1 MGVHHEMHGAESLTC
16 VKPRGCARSKLS
28 AKEDAMNSPGISR
41 LLAAAA
47 LGAALTALP
56 AAAQQMKT
64 VGGVVVNVGIVS
76 AIAAE
81 HADARHGVHKG
92 GHGSGMEHVVV
103 SLAEE
108 KGGARIADADVT
120 IEVKNPRGRFQKK
133 PALAMVTAGFPD
145 YSEVFEFGWSGSYVV
160 RVLVKRKAPAKPLEA
175 VFTVNRVI

>member
-1 MGVHHEMHGAESLTC
+1 MSI
-16 VKPRGCARSKLS
+16 S
-28 AKEDAMNSPGISR
+28 GISR
-41 LLAAAA
+41 ALAAAA
-47 LGAALTALP
+47 LGVALVALP

-64 VGGVVVNVGIVS
+64 VGGVVVNIGIIS

-108 KGGARIADADVT
+108 KSGARIGDADVT
-120 IEVKNPRGRFQKK
+120 IEVKTPKGSVQKK
-133 PALAMVTAGFPD
+133 PALPMVTAGYPD
-145 YSEVFEFGWSGSYVV
+145 YSEVFDFGWSGSYVV
-160 RVLVKRKAPAKPLEA
+160 RVSVKRKAAKPIEA

>member
-1 MGVHHEMHGAESLTC
+1 
-16 VKPRGCARSKLS
+16 
-28 AKEDAMNSPGISR
+28 MNIPR

-47 LGAALTALP
+47 LGASLTALP

-64 VGGVVVNVGIVS
+64 VGGVVVNIGIIS

-108 KGGARIADADVT
+108 KSGARIGDADVT
-120 IEVKNPRGRFQKK
+120 IEVKTPKGSVQKK
-133 PALAMVTAGFPD
+133 PALPMVTAGYPD
-145 YSEVFEFGWSGSYVV
+145 YSEVFDFGWSGSYVV
-160 RVLVKRKAPAKPLEA
+160 RVSVKRKAAKPIEA

>member
-1 MGVHHEMHGAESLTC
+1 
-16 VKPRGCARSKLS
+16 
-28 AKEDAMNSPGISR
+28 MNISGISR
-41 LLAAAA
+41 ALAAAA
-47 LGAALTALP
+47 LSAALVAAP

-64 VGGVVVNVGIVS
+64 VGGVVVNIGIVS

-108 KGGARIADADVT
+108 KSGARIDDADVT
-120 IEVKNPRGRFQKK
+120 IEVKTPKGSVQKK
-133 PALAMVTAGFPD
+133 PALPMVTAGYPD
-145 YSEVFEFGWSGSYVV
+145 YSEVFDFGWSGSYVV
-160 RVLVKRKAPAKPLEA
+160 RVSVKRKAAKPIEA

>member
-1 MGVHHEMHGAESLTC
+1 MSI
-16 VKPRGCARSKLS
+16 S
-28 AKEDAMNSPGISR
+28 GISR
-41 LLAAAA
+41 VLAAAA
-47 LGAALTALP
+47 LSAALVVAP
-56 AAAQQMKT
+56 VAAQQMKT
-64 VGGVVVNVGIVS
+64 VGGVVVNIGIIS

-108 KGGARIADADVT
+108 KSGARIGDADVT
-120 IEVKNPRGRFQKK
+120 IEVKTPKGSVQKK
-133 PALAMVTAGFPD
+133 PALPMVTAGYPD

-160 RVLVKRKAPAKPLEA
+160 RVSVKRKAAKPIEA

>member
-1 MGVHHEMHGAESLTC
+1 
-16 VKPRGCARSKLS
+16 
-28 AKEDAMNSPGISR
+28 MNIFGIPR

-47 LGAALTALP
+47 LAAALAALP

-64 VGGVVVNVGIVS
+64 VGGVVVNIGIIS

-81 HADARHGVHKG
+81 HADAQHGAHKG

-108 KGGARIADADVT
+108 KSGARIGDADVT
-120 IEVKNPRGRFQKK
+120 IEVKTPKGSVQKK
-133 PALAMVTAGFPD
+133 PALPMVTAGYPD
-145 YSEVFEFGWSGSYVV
+145 YSEVFDFGWSGSYVV
-160 RVLVKRKAPAKPLEA
+160 RVSVKRKAAKPIEA

>member
-1 MGVHHEMHGAESLTC
+1 MSI
-16 VKPRGCARSKLS
+16 S
-28 AKEDAMNSPGISR
+28 GISR

-47 LGAALTALP
+47 LGATLASLP

-64 VGGVVVNVGIVS
+64 LGGVVVNVGIVS

-81 HADARHGVHKG
+81 HADAQHGVHKG

-108 KGGARIADADVT
+108 KSGARIADAEVI
-120 IEVKNPRGRFQKK
+120 IEVKNPRGSVQKK

-145 YSEVFEFGWSGSYVV
+145 YSEVFEFGWSGTYVV
-160 RVLVKRKAPAKPLEA
+160 RVLVKRKAPAKPIEA
-175 VFTVNRVI
+175 VFTVKRVI